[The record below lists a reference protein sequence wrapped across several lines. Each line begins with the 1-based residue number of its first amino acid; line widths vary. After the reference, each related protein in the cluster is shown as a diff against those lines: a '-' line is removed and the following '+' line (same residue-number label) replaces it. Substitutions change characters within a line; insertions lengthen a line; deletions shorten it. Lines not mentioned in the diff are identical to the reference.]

1 MAKVMRKILLAMALM
16 AGIQAAHAFEFD
28 GINLNLPFIKVSQ
41 EISKRGYYFDSE
53 KNCLRGICQGTEIYL
68 RINYTDV
75 SKRGMLGQL
84 VVEVPMQSRT
94 RSLGEVVT
102 LLNVIY
108 HQVARTDEAVTYAV
122 DKDGTQLMVS
132 QRGDSYFLTY
142 NTPYYKARR

>member
-1 MAKVMRKILLAMALM
+1 MRKILLAMVLM

-94 RSLGEVVT
+94 RPLGEVVT

-108 HQVARTDEAVTYAV
+108 HQVSATEAGYVYSVDE
-122 DKDGTQLMVS
+122 DGTTLLLS
-132 QRGDSYFLTY
+132 QTENGIRLTY
-142 NTPYYKARR
+142 STPYYKAAK